1 MRISDWSSDVC
12 SSDLLEGH
20 GRRPLDAS
28 IDLSRTVGW
37 FTTRYPV
44 VLPTPDDTH
53 DVAGW
58 IVAAKEAM
66 RGIPDDGMTYGMLR
80 YGGHAAA
87 MRAEPSVSFNFV
99 GDINQFGGRVLRSE
113 EQTSELQSLISI
125 SYAVSR
131 LKKNTYT
138 PPSRTTESPHSS
150 NDPRPK

>member
-99 GDINQFGGRVLRSE
+99 GDINQFGGRVLSLARLGAGREPPAHAGRRPLLAFARSE
-113 EQTSELQSLISI
+113 T
-125 SYAVSR
+125 
-131 LKKNTYT
+131 
-138 PPSRTTESPHSS
+138 
-150 NDPRPK
+150 RPLGKACVITG